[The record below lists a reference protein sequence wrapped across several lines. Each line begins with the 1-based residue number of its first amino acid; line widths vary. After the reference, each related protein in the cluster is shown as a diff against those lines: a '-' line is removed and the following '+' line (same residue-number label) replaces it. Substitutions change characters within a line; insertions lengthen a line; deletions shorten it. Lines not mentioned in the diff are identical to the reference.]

1 MYSTFR
7 PKHAILFAIAA
18 IFLMTTAVTAQEA
31 DTTAVKGWK
40 KTAKVDFTTTQTAYS
55 DSWEGGEAGSFNW
68 VANFNGAAERQVN
81 PWFDIR
87 STLKLSFGQTIT
99 QDEETKDWSKPQKS
113 TDLIDWENV
122 GSFTLH
128 KTVDPY
134 VAFRLESQFLDA
146 SNPNKNFYFSPLKL
160 TESAGVLRKLYE
172 KDKDLL
178 TSRLGIGLRQV
189 FKSSYS
195 DADNETVDSTYVDTG
210 IESVTDATFQL
221 SERLSYTGKLGLYKA
236 VYFSKSDEVKGT
248 PAEDD
253 WKAIDVSWENIIAA
267 NISKIITVNLY
278 TQVLYDKQ
286 ISKKGRF
293 KETLALGFVFN
304 LI

>member
-1 MYSTFR
+1 MISRFKYKRAVT
-7 PKHAILFAIAA
+7 LAIAA
-18 IFLMTTAVTAQEA
+18 MVLTAAAVVAQDA

-40 KTAKVDFTTTQTAYS
+40 KSAKFDFTTTQTAYS

-68 VANFNGAAERQVN
+68 VANFNGSAERQVN

-87 STLKLSFGQTIT
+87 STLKLSFGQTMT
-99 QDEETKDWSKPQKS
+99 QDEESKDWSKPKKS

-122 GSFTLH
+122 GSFTMH

-134 VAFRLESQFLDA
+134 VAFRLESQFADA
-146 SNPNKNFYFSPLKL
+146 SNPNKRFYFSPLKL
-160 TESAGVLRKLYE
+160 TESAGVLRKIYE

-195 DADNETVDSTYVDTG
+195 ETDNATVDSTYVDTG

-236 VYFSKSDEVKGT
+236 VYFSKSDDVKGT
-248 PAEDD
+248 PSEDD
-253 WKAIDVSWENIIAA
+253 WKAVDVNWETIIAA